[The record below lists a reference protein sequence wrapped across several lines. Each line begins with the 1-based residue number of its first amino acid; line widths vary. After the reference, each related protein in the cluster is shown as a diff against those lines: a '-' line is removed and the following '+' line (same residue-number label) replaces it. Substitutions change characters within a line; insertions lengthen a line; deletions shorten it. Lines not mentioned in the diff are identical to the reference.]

1 MGNFNLTILTEKI
14 QTSAMKVA
22 ILIALVAISSA
33 YEFTYI
39 EKQLHDT
46 FGIGTNP
53 THYGNPTGGCMS
65 DEMTGKIQG
74 VDGDACLPKCTGV
87 LKHTCPTDYPAG
99 DTAQGMCILKDQ
111 SGDHFCVLVC
121 KGQATGTCPTGASCE
136 DIQGIGI
143 CMYPTGKAVMSLDLH
158 H

>member
-14 QTSAMKVA
+14 RSSTMKAAV
-22 ILIALVAISSA
+22 LIFALVALSTA

-65 DEMTGKIQG
+65 DEQAGKIQG
-74 VDGDACLPKCTGV
+74 LQGDTCLPTCTGI
-87 LKHTCPTDYPAG
+87 LKESCPSDVPTG
-99 DTAQGMCILKDQ
+99 DTDVPKCILKDQ
-111 SGDHFCVLVC
+111 SGDKFCVLVC
-121 KGQATGTCPTGASCE
+121 KG
-136 DIQGIGI
+136 
-143 CMYPTGKAVMSLDLH
+143 
-158 H
+158 